1 MLNWIIAFSLKNRAL
16 VLIGSIAV
24 MVYGV
29 IQLRQMPVDVF
40 PDLNRPTVTIMTE
53 SAGLAPEEVEVLV
66 TRPIE
71 FLLNGATGVKRV
83 RSASG
88 IGLSIVWVEFDW
100 GTDIFRDRQIV
111 AEKMQLAR
119 ERLPADSNPVMAPIS
134 SIMGEIMLLGL
145 RSTAELK
152 TPLEQESKAMELRTL
167 GEFTLRNRLLAVEGV
182 SQVTVMGGV
191 LKQYQI
197 ITSPARLAAQNVS
210 LLQLTEAAQKSNV
223 IAGGGI
229 MVRSPKESLLRISGQ
244 SLTLEEIEN
253 TPVLWREPIPV
264 RIKDV
269 ADVRF
274 GGPVKRGEGSV
285 WVKLEPDVN
294 AGVRESLPHEHATP
308 EISHDVAKHPQPF
321 EPHDEAKVKKAVSG
335 GPAVMM
341 TIQKQPSA
349 DTLALDRQI
358 NEVLESLQKELPED
372 VVIERRIFKQ
382 ADFIEAAVENV
393 TEAVRDGAIWVIIVL
408 FLLMGN
414 FRTSLSSLTSM
425 PLSILLTV
433 LVFHWCG
440 ITINTM
446 TLGGIAVAIGDLVD
460 DSIVDIEN
468 IYRRLKENRQLPHAQ
483 QRPPLDVIY
492 DASCEVRNSIVYATL
507 IVILVMFPLFSMAGL
522 EGRMF
527 APLGLAYIT
536 SLLSSLVVS
545 LTFTPVFGS
554 VLLPQAKLLEE
565 EADPFL
571 LRWLKRLDAV
581 VLRFT
586 LRHATLIL
594 STVALLV
601 TLSCVSIIWMGGE
614 FLPPFNEGTLTIS
627 LRMEPGTSLDESQ
640 RVAARAEQLIL
651 DVPEVLSVSRRTGRA
666 ELDEHAEGVN
676 SSEIDVRLAEHSP
689 PKPGWGYTALRLIPI
704 AHLWGFDSVGRPRE
718 VVIADVRD
726 RISNIPGA
734 AVNIGQPISHRLDHM
749 MSGIR
754 AQIAVKVFGQDLRE
768 LRTAAYDIQ
777 ERMQPIPGIVDL
789 QIEPQVEISQ
799 VRLKV
804 KRDEAARYGL
814 APGDIAELLETA
826 YKGRVVSQV
835 LDEDRYFGLV
845 VKFDD
850 ESRSDPSVINET
862 ILETPS
868 VRRVALGQVVEVLDT
883 TGPNTLNREHVQRR
897 IVVFCNTQGR
907 DLASVVADIKQALA
921 PVENKLQDLPGSY
934 YLEYSGQFEAQQE
947 ANRRL
952 AILGTISILGVFMLL
967 CKALNSWR
975 AALQVLVNIPL
986 AAFGSVLT
994 LLIVNR
1000 PEWSALQAVPWWD
1013 WPRIW
1018 VGATS
1023 LSVAHWVGFI
1033 TLIGVV
1039 SRNGIMM
1046 ISHYIHLMQHE
1057 GEAFSEQMIVR
1068 GSLERLAPVMMT
1080 AMTSFIGLLPLLF
1093 GAGQTGKEI
1102 LYPLAL
1108 VVFGG
1113 MLTSTILDQ
1122 VVTPALFFKFGRR
1135 VYEHSPPADPEP
1147 EMVLAVAPTPT
1158 ATIASNPETVTV
1170 TTTPDPIDMPPADG
1184 PTKQT

>member
-29 IQLRQMPVDVF
+29 IQLHQMPVDVF

-119 ERLPADSNPVMAPIS
+119 ERLPADSNPVMSPIS

-152 TPLEQESKAMELRTL
+152 TPEEQEAKAMELRTL
-167 GEFTLRNRLLAVEGV
+167 GEFSLRNRLLAVEGV

-244 SLTLEEIEN
+244 SLTLEDIEN

-294 AGVRESLPHEHATP
+294 AGVRESLPNEHVEHATP
-308 EISHDVAKHPQPF
+308 VISHDTTEHSHAAVD
-321 EPHDEAKVKKAVSG
+321 HDEANVLNAVSG

-358 NEVLESLQKELPED
+358 NEVLESLQQELPED

-468 IYRRLKENRQLPHAQ
+468 IYRRLKENRQLPHEQ

-527 APLGLAYIT
+527 APLGLAYII
-536 SLLSSLVVS
+536 SLLCSLVVS

-565 EADPFL
+565 AADPLL

-594 STVALLV
+594 STVAILV
-601 TLSCVSIIWMGGE
+601 TLSCVSIFWMGGE

-718 VVIADVRD
+718 AVIADVRD

-868 VRRVALGQVVEVLDT
+868 GRRVALGQVVEVLDT

-907 DLASVVADIKQALA
+907 DLASVVADIKQALT
-921 PVENKLQDLPGSY
+921 PVENKLRDLPGSY
-934 YLEYSGQFEAQQE
+934 YLEYSGQFEAQQD

-1000 PEWSALQAVPWWD
+1000 PEWSALQAVPWWE

-1023 LSVAHWVGFI
+1023 LSVAHWVGSI

-1122 VVTPALFFKFGRR
+1122 VVTPALFFKFGRKVFDR
-1135 VYEHSPPADPEP
+1135 SPSTPAFDQQP
-1147 EMVLAVAPTPT
+1147 VSVAADSPT
-1158 ATIASNPETVTV
+1158 ATTTSNPP
-1170 TTTPDPIDMPPADG
+1170 TP
-1184 PTKQT
+1184 